1 VLHFITTS
9 FGFLSTSVTERIP
22 QRGPFHSYFEKAL
35 TKHVCQLDLVRG
47 LFYNERDADVRARKA
62 LLAEVNQLNFR
73 NPRVCFQNHAE
84 DDQIIQNPSAPR
96 YDPPLLAK
104 PIKRLSME
112 TIAIVLDVVLV
123 IAAIAAYLARPR
135 IGGQLS
141 KGLQTL
147 MTGILVLGL
156 AHLIETLF
164 FTLLFVD
171 RPLNE
176 VIHRLLV
183 AVGFIFVIVGFVR
196 MRKAFDGEA

>member
-1 VLHFITTS
+1 
-9 FGFLSTSVTERIP
+9 
-22 QRGPFHSYFEKAL
+22 
-35 TKHVCQLDLVRG
+35 
-47 LFYNERDADVRARKA
+47 
-62 LLAEVNQLNFR
+62 
-73 NPRVCFQNHAE
+73 
-84 DDQIIQNPSAPR
+84 
-96 YDPPLLAK
+96 
-104 PIKRLSME
+104 ME
-112 TIAIVLDVVLV
+112 TIAIVLDVILV
-123 IAAIAAYLARPR
+123 IAAIAVYLARPR

-164 FTLLFVD
+164 FTLFFVD

-196 MRKAFDGEA
+196 MRKAFDGED